1 MKTNLELRKMK
12 RGAVAL
18 IPSALLFVPSSNL
31 FIPGFLVS

>member
-1 MKTNLELRKMK
+1 MK

-18 IPSALLFVPSSNL
+18 IPSALLFVPSSNHSNPNYNL